1 MMAQAQRPRNVGW
14 LVVTLVSLG
23 CCLAQDMQ
31 QRLSYPHLQERSQ
44 WQQVQMDFY
53 PREVICSFFLPRL
66 LPSFT
71 LFLNELIW

>member
-14 LVVTLVSLG
+14 LVVTLASLG
-23 CCLAQDMQ
+23 HCLAQDMQ
-31 QRLSYPHLQERSQ
+31 QKLSYPYLQERSQ

-53 PREVICSFFLPRL
+53 PREVICSFLFPCF

-71 LFLNELIW
+71 WFLNKLI